1 MLQDFIEANGL
12 QAKILPFAVRKNL
25 IQCWLFCAGDSF
37 FLVILFASDSI
48 SEQKLRKAAGSDA
61 IKPVENAIVDE
72 ITGYAARF
80 LPPISIFGVKALI
93 DKKVLQAQQVHC
105 LVAEEKTLAISPK
118 EIKDFNDDAAIVDIT
133 QDVAT
138 QDVAYQK
145 SCLR

>member
-12 QAKILPFAVRKNL
+12 RAKILPFAARKNL
-25 IQCWLFCAGDSF
+25 IRCRLFSAGDSF
-37 FLVILFASDSI
+37 FLVIFFASDSI
-48 SEQKLRKAAGSDA
+48 AKQKLRKATASDA
-61 IKPVENAIVDE
+61 IKPVENAIVYE

-80 LPPISIFGVKALI
+80 LPPVSIFGVMALI

-105 LVAEEKTLAISPK
+105 LVGEEKTLAISPK

-133 QDVAT
+133 HDVAT